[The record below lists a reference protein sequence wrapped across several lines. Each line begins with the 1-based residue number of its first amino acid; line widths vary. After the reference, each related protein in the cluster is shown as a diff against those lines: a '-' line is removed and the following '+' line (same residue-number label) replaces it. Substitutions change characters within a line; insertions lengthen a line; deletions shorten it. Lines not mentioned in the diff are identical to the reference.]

1 MAVFTSASTAKWIMQ
16 FGIFVFVEAQEKIC
30 EAICKVVNVM
40 EIVFL
45 WKLFSFYEKVPF
57 PSRRC
62 RFFSKYFY
70 PNPRWCF
77 QPIFISQ

>member
-1 MAVFTSASTAKWIMQ
+1 MQ
-16 FGIFVFVEAQEKIC
+16 FGIFVFVEAQEKNMRGNLQGSKC
-30 EAICKVVNVM
+30 EM

-45 WKLFSFYEKVPF
+45 SKLFSFYENVPS

-77 QPIFISQ
+77 QLIFISQ